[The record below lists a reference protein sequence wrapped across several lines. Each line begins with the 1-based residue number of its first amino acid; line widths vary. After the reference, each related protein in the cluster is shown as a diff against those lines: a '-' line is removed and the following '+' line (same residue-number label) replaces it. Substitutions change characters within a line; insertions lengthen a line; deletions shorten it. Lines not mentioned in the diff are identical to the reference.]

1 MKKFF
6 NKIKT
11 KIVSRYKK
19 TYNIIHDLLVVLIG
33 VLTAFYP
40 WLILI
45 YIIVILIALIVSS
58 IANNRFIKQ
67 ATGNGI
73 IYGGRGKGKGLLL
86 NHRIRKDKSN
96 PFCNVK
102 YGDAELLDNPA
113 EYLNSITPND
123 TNNFINGDIKI
134 IEKNEKFEKRNVY
147 IDDVNLIMPNWSD
160 AELKKKYKSMP
171 PLLAIN
177 RHLYDN
183 FMIITTQDIER
194 PWKIL
199 RELQGDF
206 SIRAIKTYG
215 FGFFWNCIPILR
227 YFVYTKYIYHELPKS
242 AGMLPFKA
250 VGAVNEVA
258 KHGYLTSGQATKEV
272 YEASNGVIKY
282 GFVLQLKKHIN
293 YDTRWFH
300 QVVFGTKAPS
310 D

>member
-1 MKKFF
+1 MKKLF
-6 NKIKT
+6 NKIKN

-58 IANNRFIKQ
+58 TANNRFIKQ

-102 YGDAELLDNPA
+102 YGNAELLDNPA

-134 IEKNEKFEKRNVY
+134 IEKNKKFEKRNVY

-160 AELKKKYKSMP
+160 SELKKKYKSMP

-206 SIRAIKTYG
+206 SIRAIKTLG
-215 FGFFWNCIPILR
+215 FGFIWNCIPILR
-227 YFVYTKYIYHELPKS
+227 YFAYTKYIYHELPKS

-272 YEASNGVIKY
+272 YEASNGIIKY
-282 GFVLQLKKHIN
+282 GFVLQLKKHID

-300 QVVFGTKAPS
+300 QVVFGSKAPT

>member
-1 MKKFF
+1 MKKLFD
-6 NKIKT
+6 KIKN

-19 TYNIIHDLLVVLIG
+19 KYNIVHDILVLGIG
-33 VLTAFYP
+33 VLTVFFP
-40 WLILI
+40 WLLII
-45 YIIVILIALIVSS
+45 YIIGILIALVVAYF
-58 IANNRFIKQ
+58 ANSRFTKQ

-86 NHRIRKDKSN
+86 NYRIRKDKSN
-96 PFCNVK
+96 PFCNVR
-102 YGDAELLDNPA
+102 YGNAELLDNPA
-113 EYLNSITPND
+113 EYLNSISPND
-123 TNNFINGDIKI
+123 TNTFINGQVKI
-134 IEKNEKFEKRNVY
+134 IEKNNKFEKRNVY

-160 AELKKKYKSMP
+160 SELKKKYTSMP

-206 SIRAIKTYG
+206 SIKAIKSFG
-215 FGFFWNCIPILR
+215 FGFLWNCIPILR
-227 YFVYTKYIYHELPKS
+227 YFAYTKYIYHELPKS
-242 AGMLPFKA
+242 SGMLPFKA

-282 GFVLQLKKHIN
+282 GFVLQLKKYID

-300 QVVFGTKAPS
+300 EVVFGTKAPT